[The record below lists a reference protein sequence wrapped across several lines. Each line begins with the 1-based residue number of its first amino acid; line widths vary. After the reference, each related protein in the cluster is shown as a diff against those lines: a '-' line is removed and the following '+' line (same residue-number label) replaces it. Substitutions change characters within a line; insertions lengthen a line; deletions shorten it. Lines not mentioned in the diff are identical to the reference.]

1 MMERAKR
8 FLSSTLGMKA
18 VVAMTGVILFGFVV
32 LHMIGNLK
40 TFTGSDDNG
49 IPHIDEYAHFLRT
62 MGEPMLPHGFALW
75 ATRIVLTVAL
85 LLHVGM
91 VIALQRRNRAARPIG
106 YDHRP
111 VRAVSS
117 VAARTMLVSGV
128 GILVFVIIHLL
139 QFTTGTIQLTP
150 IVPEQVYANLYNAFT
165 VWFVALFYVVAMGLL
180 GFHLYHG
187 VWSLFQTLGVDNP
200 DRNRMLRL
208 SAAIAA
214 VGVVAGFS
222 SVPLLFTLGLM
233 PAPPANARLAAE
245 TTAAATPPEQVP

>member
-1 MMERAKR
+1 MERATR
-8 FLSSTLGMKA
+8 FLGSTLGMKA
-18 VVAMTGVILFGFVV
+18 VVAVTGVILFGFVV
-32 LHMIGNLK
+32 LHMLGNLK
-40 TFTGSDDNG
+40 AFTGNDDDG
-49 IPHIDEYAHFLRT
+49 TPHIDSYAHFLRT

-75 ATRIVLTVAL
+75 ANRIVLLVAL
-85 LLHVGM
+85 VAHVGM
-91 VIALQRRNRAARPIG
+91 VIRLQQRNRAARPVD

-117 VAARTMLVSGV
+117 FAARTMLVSGV
-128 GILVFVIIHLL
+128 LILVFVIIHLL

-150 IVPEQVYANLYNAFT
+150 IVPDQVYTNLYSAFT
-165 VWFVALFYVVAMGLL
+165 VWFVALFYVVAMVLL

-200 DRNRMLRL
+200 DRNRALRL

-214 VGVVAGFS
+214 VGLVAGFS
-222 SVPLLFTLGLM
+222 SVPLLFTLGLL

-245 TTAAATPPEQVP
+245 TAAAATPPEQVP

>member
-1 MMERAKR
+1 MERAKR
-8 FLSSTLGMKA
+8 FLSSTLGIKA

-40 TFTGSDDNG
+40 AFTGSDDNG
-49 IPHIDEYAHFLRT
+49 VPHVDEYAHFLRT

-75 ATRIVLTVAL
+75 MTRLVLIVAL
-85 LLHVGM
+85 VLHVGM
-91 VIALQRRNRAARPIG
+91 VIALQRRNRAARPIA
-106 YDHRP
+106 YQSRP
-111 VRAVSS
+111 VLVVSS
-117 VAARTMLVSGV
+117 FAARTMLVSGIL
-128 GILVFVIIHLL
+128 ILVFVIVHILH
-139 QFTTGTIQLTP
+139 FTTGTIRLTP

-187 VWSLFQTLGVDNP
+187 VWSLFQTLGLDNP
-200 DRNRMLRL
+200 DRNRILRL

-214 VGVVAGFS
+214 VGVTVGFS

-233 PAPPANARLAAE
+233 PAPPGHTE
-245 TTAAATPPEQVP
+245 TSEAAAPPEQIP

>member
-1 MMERAKR
+1 MDRAKK

-18 VVAMTGVILFGFVV
+18 AVAVTGVILFGFVV

-40 TFTGSDDNG
+40 TFTGTNDNG
-49 IPHIDEYAHFLRT
+49 VPHIDDYAHFLRT

-75 ATRIVLTVAL
+75 ATLLVLIVAL

-91 VIALQRRNRAARPIG
+91 VIALQRRNSAARPVD

-111 VRAVSS
+111 VRVVSS
-117 VAARTMLVSGV
+117 FAARTMLVSGV
-128 GILVFVIIHLL
+128 LILVFVIIHLL

-150 IVPEQVYANLYNAFT
+150 IVPEQVYANLYNAFA
-165 VWFVALFYVVAMGLL
+165 VWFVALFYVIAMGLL

-200 DRNRMLRL
+200 DRNRVLRL
-208 SAAIAA
+208 FAVVTA
-214 VGVVAGFS
+214 VGLVVGFS

-233 PAPPANARLAAE
+233 PAPE
-245 TTAAATPPEQVP
+245 EQLP